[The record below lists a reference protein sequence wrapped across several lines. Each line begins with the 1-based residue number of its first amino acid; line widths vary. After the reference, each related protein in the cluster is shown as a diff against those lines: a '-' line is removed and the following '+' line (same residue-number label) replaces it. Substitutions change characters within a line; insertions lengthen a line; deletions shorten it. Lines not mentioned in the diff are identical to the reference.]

1 MPGAAVSCKQP
12 AKFAASLSQK
22 GRFYAYKGAQINIT
36 CIFGG
41 GNARLFYKCLVGRRQ
56 CDIFVALKWSFPPF
70 SPFFFFENG
79 WPWPLNASQTRRF
92 YMWFTRD
99 TVRRFTKG

>member
-41 GNARLFYKCLVGRRQ
+41 GERKIILQMLGRAQTMRYICGVEMVVSSILSLFL
-56 CDIFVALKWSFPPF
+56 L
-70 SPFFFFENG
+70 
-79 WPWPLNASQTRRF
+79 
-92 YMWFTRD
+92 
-99 TVRRFTKG
+99 